1 MCEKK
6 GLSKCYRPYAPE
18 PGLWLPP
25 SLRDWRPEDHWAY
38 FGRALVEDLDLS
50 GIYAQYEGDLR
61 GQPPYEPRMMTKL
74 LVYGYCVGVYSA
86 RKIQQRILEDIAF
99 RVLAAGNAPD
109 FRTIADFRKQHRP
122 VLAGLFAQ
130 VLRLALELGVM
141 KVGRVALDGS
151 KVKAQASKHQ
161 SLS

>member
-1 MCEKK
+1 M
-6 GLSKCYRPYAPE
+6 SKRYRPYEPE
-18 PGLWLPP
+18 QGLLLPP
-25 SLRDWRPEDHWAY
+25 SLRDWLPQDHWAY
-38 FGRALVEDLDLS
+38 FVSDLGADLDLS

-61 GQPPYEPRMMTKL
+61 GPPPYEPRMMTKL

-109 FRTIADFRKQHRP
+109 LRTIADFRKQHRP
-122 VLAGLFAQ
+122 GREGLFAQ

-151 KVKAQASKHQ
+151 KVKANASKHKA
-161 SLS
+161 LS